1 MIREGQDLVEAL
13 EEIAR
18 EVEPVIYDA
27 LAENASPEFQ
37 EVLIYPIKAGGKR
50 IRPAV
55 VLLSCE
61 ACGGR
66 PENSMN
72 AAAAIEL
79 VHNYTLIIDDIID
92 HGEIRRG
99 RPTLWKKYGLTMAIL
114 AAVQYREVISELLLK
129 SENSKRLL
137 SIVDYYIMRLVEG
150 ERLDVLFE
158 QFGREDEPYVV
169 DHRRT
174 NVSFEDYIDMITRKT
189 SSLYEAS
196 AMIGAIEASAREEVV
211 EAFREFGLNLGISFQ
226 IVDDL
231 LDLFGSVSETGK
243 QVGKDIIEHKL
254 GNILILRGLDRMYGD
269 EKQFFL
275 NVLRSKQVSEEDLK
289 KALEILARTGVK
301 ENAVREAWIYAEKA
315 KSMLAVVPDS
325 EAKRLLLELADYVV
339 YRNK

>member
-1 MIREGQDLVEAL
+1 MKSASNLVEAL

-18 EVEPVIYDA
+18 EVDPVIYEA
-27 LAENASPEFQ
+27 LSESASPEFQ

-61 ACGGR
+61 AAGGK
-66 PENSMN
+66 PENALN

-92 HGEIRRG
+92 HGQVRRG
-99 RPTLWKKYGLTMAIL
+99 RPTLWKKYGLTMALL

-137 SIVDYYIMRLVEG
+137 SIIDSYIMRLVEG

-158 QFGREDEPYVV
+158 QFGRDDEPYVAE
-169 DHRRT
+169 HRRMS
-174 NVSFEDYIDMITRKT
+174 VSFEDYVDMITRKT

-196 AMIGAIEASAREEVV
+196 AMMGAVEAGAEEKVV

-231 LDLFGSVSETGK
+231 LDLFGSASETGK

-254 GNILILRGLDRMYGD
+254 GNMLILKGLERMHGDDR
-269 EKQFFL
+269 QFFL
-275 NVLRSKQVSEEDLK
+275 NVLRSKDVSEEDLE
-289 KALEILARTGVK
+289 KALSILARTGVR
-301 ENAVREAWIYAEKA
+301 ENAVKEAWLFAEKA
-315 KSMLAVVPDS
+315 KSMLTVVPDS
-325 EAKRLLLELADYVV
+325 KAKMLLLELADYVV
-339 YRNK
+339 YRNR

>member
-1 MIREGQDLVEAL
+1 MEVLDG
-13 EEIAR
+13 IAR

-27 LAENASPEFQ
+27 LSENASPEFQ

-61 ACGGR
+61 AAGGK
-66 PENSMN
+66 PENALN

-92 HGEIRRG
+92 HGEVRRG
-99 RPTLWKKYGLTMAIL
+99 RPTLWKKYGLSMALL
-114 AAVQYREVISELLLK
+114 AAVQYREAISELLLK

-137 SIVDYYIMRLVEG
+137 SIVDHYVMRLVEG

-174 NVSFEDYIDMITRKT
+174 SISLEDYIDMVIRKT

-196 AMIGAIEASAREEVV
+196 AMMGAVEAGAEERIV
-211 EAFREFGLNLGISFQ
+211 EAFREFGLNLGVSFQ

-231 LDLFGSVSETGK
+231 LDLFGSASETGK

-254 GNILILRGLDRMYGD
+254 GNMLILKGLERMYGD
-269 EKQFFL
+269 DKQFFF
-275 NVLRSKQVSEEDLK
+275 NVLRSKQISEEDLE
-289 KALEILARTGVK
+289 KALEILAKTGVK
-301 ENAVREAWIYAEKA
+301 ENAAREAWLYAEKA
-315 KSMLAVVPDS
+315 KSMLAILPDS
-325 EAKRLLLELADYVV
+325 KAKKTLLELTDYVV

>member
-1 MIREGQDLVEAL
+1 MKSNQNLIETL
-13 EEIAR
+13 EEIGR

-27 LAENASPEFQ
+27 LSENASPEFQ

-61 ACGGR
+61 AAGGKS
-66 PENSMN
+66 ENALN

-92 HGEIRRG
+92 HGEVRRG
-99 RPTLWKKYGLTMAIL
+99 MPTLWKRYGLTMALL

-137 SIVDYYIMRLVEG
+137 SIVDSYIMRLVEG

-158 QFGREDEPYVV
+158 QFGRDDEPYVAE
-169 DHRRT
+169 HRRAS
-174 NVSFEDYIDMITRKT
+174 VSFEDYIDMITRKT

-196 AMIGAIEASAREEVV
+196 AMMGAIEASAEERVV

-231 LDLFGSVSETGK
+231 LDLFGSASETGK

-254 GNILILRGLDRMYGD
+254 GNMLILKGLERMYGD

-275 NVLRSKQVSEEDLK
+275 NVLRSERVSREDLE
-289 KALEILARTGVK
+289 KALNILARTGVK
-301 ENAVREAWIYAEKA
+301 ENAVKEAWLFAEKA
-315 KSMLAVVPDS
+315 KSMLEVVPDS
-325 EAKRLLLELADYVV
+325 MAKRLLLDLADYVV